1 MDTFDYVVVAIL
13 LVMIGLSIGGLVVTI
28 ADSQLQRENEQLKK
42 MLRAILKMENISFE
56 AYCEMAQEAAHDT
69 RGTKLMPRRKLS
81 DLNTSQ
87 TGKVNSKTHI

>member
-1 MDTFDYVVVAIL
+1 MDTFDYVIVAIL

-56 AYCEMAQEAAHDT
+56 AYCEMVQEAARDA

-81 DLNTSQ
+81 NLNTSQ